1 MISFNKEQVFI
12 VTGAS
17 SGLGEGTALLLNE
30 LGATVVGIARNEERL
45 NRMKAKCKH
54 PENMHLEIKDLT
66 EDIETLPQYLR
77 ELKNKYGK
85 FQGLAY
91 CAGIVDITPLQ
102 NMDYAHLKRVFD
114 INYFVPIMLIK
125 AFCDRRINTR
135 NNAAVVSISSLAS
148 KSCDKGMLAYAGSK
162 SALTASSRSI
172 AKEVAKSGV
181 RINTVS
187 PSHIEKNMPN
197 TLEHIRK
204 DYLEAYRDI
213 YPLGYGEPKDVSNVI
228 VFLLSSEA
236 KWITA
241 QDYVIDCGVM

>member
-1 MISFNKEQVFI
+1 MISFNKEQIFI

-17 SGLGEGTALLLNE
+17 SGIGERTALLLNE

-45 NRMKAKCKH
+45 NAMRAKCKF
-54 PENMHLEIKDLT
+54 PENMHIEIKDLT
-66 EDIETLPQYLR
+66 EDVEELPQYVKD
-77 ELKNKYGK
+77 LKNKYGK
-85 FQGLAY
+85 FQGLAH

-102 NMDYAHLKRVFD
+102 NMDYSHLRKVFD

-135 NNAAVVSISSLAS
+135 DNAAIVSISSLAT
-148 KSCDKGMLAYAGSK
+148 KSCEKGMLAYAGSK

-187 PSHIEKNMPN
+187 PSHIDTNMTN
-197 TLEHIRK
+197 SLEHIRK
-204 DYLEAYRDI
+204 DYLETYRDI

-236 KWITA
+236 KWLTA